1 MLSDKVRQLITY
13 DARRRMAVADRPKLR
28 ALVERAPDGAAAD
41 HGSLRALGVALLALG
56 EYERAAGHLRR
67 AVELAG
73 SPGQVIA
80 ARVDL
85 AEVYRHEGDLPGS
98 ELICRMAL
106 ELARAQAPEMAALP
120 LLHLGWTLAG
130 QGRPEAARQ
139 ALDEAQKLR
148 RSFAETPE
156 LRRQSGEAPDP
167 RRESGQA
174 PEPGLE
180 VGQAPEAG
188 LEVRQAPEAGWEVG
202 EAPEAGLAVGEVTEA
217 ELFAEVDVEGLAV
230 PLPPSVAALLG
241 AEPEW
246 DLDHDGASGS
256 LARAGSYF
264 VRRGPEAV
272 AEHERLAWLRER
284 AGVAEVAA
292 FEGDVLVTADTG
304 VETLAADEG
313 TDDPGVGAAMGRAL
327 RELHAVPVTD
337 CPFDGRLDVLLAQ
350 ARRNV
355 VEGRVDAGDFDD
367 DNLGRTPMQVYE
379 RLLAERPEGEDLVV
393 AHGDFTPSNVMA
405 NGVLIDLARLGVAD
419 RHRDLAIALRDL
431 SGDFGPAAVAAFLSA
446 YGPEAPDE
454 AKLAYYRLIDEL
466 F

>member
-13 DARRRMAVADRPKLR
+13 DARRRLAVADRPKLR
-28 ALVERAPDGAAAD
+28 ALVERAPVEGAAD
-41 HGSLRALGVALLALG
+41 HESLRALGVALLALG

-73 SPGQVIA
+73 SPEQVIA
-80 ARVDL
+80 ARVGL
-85 AEVYRHEGDLPGS
+85 ADVYRHCGDLPGS

-106 ELARAQAPEMAALP
+106 ELAGAQAPEMAALP

-139 ALDEAQKLR
+139 ALDEALKLR
-148 RSFAETPE
+148 R
-156 LRRQSGEAPDP
+156 RSGEVPDP
-167 RRESGQA
+167 RRESGHA
-174 PEPGLE
+174 PEPGREFGGMSEPDLE
-180 VGQAPEAG
+180 VGRAP
-188 LEVRQAPEAGWEVG
+188 
-202 EAPEAGLAVGEVTEA
+202 EA

-256 LARAGSYF
+256 LARAGSHF

-272 AEHERLAWLRER
+272 AEHARLVWLREW

-292 FEGDVLVTADTG
+292 FEGDVLVTADIG
-304 VETLAADEG
+304 VETLAAGEG
-313 TDDPGVGAAMGRAL
+313 TDDPGVGAAMGGAL
-327 RELHAVPVTD
+327 RALHAVPVTE

-419 RHRDLAIALRDL
+419 RYRDLAIALRDL
-431 SGDFGPAAVAAFLSA
+431 SGDFGPRAVAAFLSA
-446 YGPEAPDE
+446 YGLEAPDE

>member
-13 DARRRMAVADRPKLR
+13 DARRRMAVADHPKLR
-28 ALVERAPDGAAAD
+28 ALVERAPSGEAAD

-73 SPGQVIA
+73 SPRQVIA

-120 LLHLGWTLAG
+120 LLRLGWTLAG

-139 ALDEAQKLR
+139 ALGEAL
-148 RSFAETPE
+148 E
-156 LRRQSGEAPDP
+156 LRRKFG
-167 RRESGQA
+167 RA
-174 PEPGLE
+174 PEPGRE
-180 VGQAPEAG
+180 PGHAPEAG
-188 LEVRQAPEAGWEVG
+188 PGSCEMP
-202 EAPEAGLAVGEVTEA
+202 EA
-217 ELFAEVDVEGLAV
+217 ELFAEVDAEVDVEGLAA
-230 PLPPSVAALLG
+230 PLPPSVSALLG

-272 AEHERLAWLRER
+272 AEHARLVWLRER

-292 FEGDVLVTADTG
+292 FEGDVLVTGDTG
-304 VETLAADEG
+304 VETLAAAEG

-327 RELHAVPVTD
+327 RALHAVPVTD

-350 ARRNV
+350 AWRNV

-367 DNLGRTPMQVYE
+367 DNLGRTPTQVYE

-446 YGPEAPDE
+446 YGPQAPDE